1 MDRTTGGSK
10 QRAALRHVIKTRPR
24 SVQVAGVSAEE
35 WDVLTKSAIKVIG
48 EL

>member
-24 SVQVAGVSAEE
+24 SVQVEGVSEE
-35 WDVLTKSAIKVIG
+35 KLGVLTKSVIKVIG